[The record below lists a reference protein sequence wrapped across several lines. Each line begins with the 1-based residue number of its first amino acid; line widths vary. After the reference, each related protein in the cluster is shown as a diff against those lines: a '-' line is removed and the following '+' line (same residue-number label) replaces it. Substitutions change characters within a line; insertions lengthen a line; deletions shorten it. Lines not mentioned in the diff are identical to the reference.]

1 MAGLFSEVRRV
12 GLMYAASERS
22 PLSHASRAQDR
33 GMARCGNG
41 SWRVQVGGEV
51 ATVIFTL

>member
-12 GLMYAASERS
+12 GLMHAASERS